1 VPTENSALEIHG
13 YLTCP
18 FAWRVRLA
26 AAEKGVP
33 AEFLP
38 CDIEEPDPRV
48 KLHNPDEHS
57 PLLYHQPRDPE
68 RVPHPPRRGSGGQS
82 PPAPHATDSLTLT
95 ESGIIVTYL
104 DEAFAAAG
112 PALMPEDARGRA
124 LLRLLAKRLEPLDV
138 HMEPA
143 RPEAR
148 KRSEAALNRL
158 EAELMTRATPFLH
171 GPQPGYADVMIWP
184 FLADLHLRHL
194 LDVATWPAGDAY
206 LDRARARPSFH
217 ATRPPWAATL

>member
-1 VPTENSALEIHG
+1 MLARVEIHG

-26 AAEKGVP
+26 AAEKDVP

-38 CDIEEPDPRV
+38 CDIDAPDPRCQQ
-48 KLHNPDEHS
+48 HNPHEHS
-57 PLLYHQPRDPE
+57 PLLYHD
-68 RVPHPPRRGSGGQS
+68 G
-82 PPAPHATDSLTLT
+82 LTVT
-95 ESGIIVTYL
+95 ESGIIVTYI

-124 LLRLLAKRLEPLDV
+124 LLRLLAKQLESLDV
-138 HMEPA
+138 HLERA

-148 KRSEAALNRL
+148 KRSEGALNRL
-158 EAELMTRATPFLH
+158 EAELLARATPFLH
-171 GPQPGYADVMIWP
+171 GARPGYADVMAWP
-184 FLADLHLRHL
+184 FLADLHLRRL
-194 LDVATWPAGDAY
+194 LDAEIYPACDAY

>member
-1 VPTENSALEIHG
+1 MSIDPAAQGLEIHG

-26 AAEKGVP
+26 AAEKGLP

-38 CDIEEPDPRV
+38 CDVEQPDPRV
-48 KLHNPDEHS
+48 AQHNPDEHS
-57 PLLYHQPRDPE
+57 PLLW
-68 RVPHPPRRGSGGQS
+68 
-82 PPAPHATDSLTLT
+82 HAGLTLT
-95 ESGIIVTYL
+95 ESSIIVSYL

-112 PALMPEDARGRA
+112 PALMPGDAAGRA
-124 LLRLLAKRLEPLDV
+124 RLRLLAHKLEPLDV
-138 HMEPA
+138 HMERA

-148 KRSEAALNRL
+148 KRSAPALGRL
-158 EAELMTRATPFLH
+158 EAELVARATPFLH
-171 GPQPGYADVMIWP
+171 GARPGHADVMVWP

-194 LDVATWPAGDAY
+194 LDPAAYPASDAY
-206 LDRARARPSFH
+206 LDRVRARPAFH

>member
-1 VPTENSALEIHG
+1 VPTDTDDSGKASRVEIHG

-26 AAEKGVP
+26 AGEKGVP

-38 CDIEEPDPRV
+38 CDVDQPDPRA
-48 KLHNPDEHS
+48 KQHNPHEHS
-57 PLLYHQPRDPE
+57 PLLW
-68 RVPHPPRRGSGGQS
+68 
-82 PPAPHATDSLTLT
+82 HAGLSLS
-95 ESGIIVTYL
+95 ESSIIVTYL

-124 LLRLLAKRLEPLDV
+124 LLRLLARQLDALDV
-138 HMEPA
+138 HMERA

-148 KRSEAALNRL
+148 KRSEGALARL
-158 EAELMTRATPFLH
+158 EAELLARATPFLH
-171 GPQPGYADVMIWP
+171 GAQPGYADVMVWP
-184 FLADLHLRHL
+184 FLADLHLRRL
-194 LDVATWPAGDAY
+194 LDAEVYPACDAY
-206 LDRARARPSFH
+206 LDRARARPAFH

>member
-1 VPTENSALEIHG
+1 MPTENSALEIHG

-38 CDIEEPDPRV
+38 CDIEQPDPRV

-57 PLLYHQPRDPE
+57 PLLYHA
-68 RVPHPPRRGSGGQS
+68 G
-82 PPAPHATDSLTLT
+82 LTLT
-95 ESGIIVTYL
+95 ESGIIVNYV

-124 LLRLLAKRLEPLDV
+124 LLRLLARHLEPLDV
-138 HMEPA
+138 HGERA

-148 KRSEAALNRL
+148 KRSEGALARL
-158 EAELMTRATPFLH
+158 EAELLARSTPFLH
-171 GPQPGYADVMIWP
+171 GSAPGYADVMIWP
-184 FLADLHLRHL
+184 FLADLHLRRL
-194 LDVATWPAGDAY
+194 LDAATCPASDAY

>member
-1 VPTENSALEIHG
+1 MLARVEIHG

-26 AAEKGVP
+26 AAEKDVP

-38 CDIEEPDPRV
+38 CDIDAPDPRCQQ
-48 KLHNPDEHS
+48 HNPDEHS
-57 PLLYHQPRDPE
+57 PLLYHD
-68 RVPHPPRRGSGGQS
+68 
-82 PPAPHATDSLTLT
+82 DLTLT
-95 ESGIIVTYL
+95 ESGIIVSYI

-124 LLRLLAKRLEPLDV
+124 LLRLLAKQLEPLDV
-138 HMEPA
+138 HLERA

-148 KRSEAALNRL
+148 KRSEGALKRL
-158 EAELMTRATPFLH
+158 EAELLARATPFLH
-171 GPQPGYADVMIWP
+171 GARPGYADVMAWP
-184 FLADLHLRHL
+184 FLADLHLRRL
-194 LDVATWPAGDAY
+194 LDAEVYPASDAF

>member
-1 VPTENSALEIHG
+1 VEIHG

-26 AAEKGVP
+26 ADEKGVP
-33 AEFLP
+33 ADFLP

-48 KLHNPDEHS
+48 KQHNPEEHS
-57 PLLYHQPRDPE
+57 PLLYHA
-68 RVPHPPRRGSGGQS
+68 G
-82 PPAPHATDSLTLT
+82 LTLT
-95 ESGIIVTYL
+95 ESGIIVTYI

-124 LLRLLAKRLEPLDV
+124 LLRLLSKQLDPLDV
-138 HMEPA
+138 HLERA

-148 KRSEAALNRL
+148 KRSAGALNRL
-158 EAELMTRATPFLH
+158 EEELRTRATPFLH
-171 GPQPGYADVMIWP
+171 GRQPGYADVMVWP
-184 FLADLHLRHL
+184 FLADLHLRRL
-194 LDVATWPAGDAY
+194 LDAQVHPACDAY
-206 LDRARARPSFH
+206 LDRARARASFH